1 MNKQITV
8 IIGGERTRHERRSA
22 LQDIARPQ
30 LDQII
35 GQPIGRLAVSQ
46 LGIFLM
52 VLSAA
57 LLHSIGRVL
66 QRRLSHSDRLSSLGP

>member
-35 GQPIGRLAVSQ
+35 GQPIGSKPHTALHAY
-46 LGIFLM
+46 LG
-52 VLSAA
+52 LS
-57 LLHSIGRVL
+57 
-66 QRRLSHSDRLSSLGP
+66 